1 MADFPTRAYANQL
14 VNRTNLLAHF
24 YPNVSQ
30 VTYEQ
35 LLKSHLIALDIYYS
49 DMKYT
54 LIEEIEKT
62 KFLDLVSG
70 VGGTLGLFIG
80 MSFLSFFEIFDVIIE
95 LVYVIMCQRVCFSG
109 LSNNNRVV
117 FVQPSKA

>member
-1 MADFPTRAYANQL
+1 MVDFPTRAYANQL
-14 VNRTNLLAHF
+14 VNHSNLLANF

-35 LLKSHLIALDIYYS
+35 LKNHLIALDIYYS

-95 LVYVIMCQRVCFSG
+95 LAYVLCQRVCFSG
-109 LSNNNRVV
+109 LSNTRVV
-117 FVQPSKA
+117 FVQPSKI